1 MIPNVTVALNPALA
15 WSRPKLV
22 CVNGRIVA
30 DAIVIVSPKDPNW
43 WRGMA
48 VRRDGEIIVRRD
60 TNELVRTLVAQM
72 RRRV

>member
-1 MIPNVTVALNPALA
+1 MIPNVAVTLEPA
-15 WSRPKLV
+15 SPRPRPKLV

>member
-1 MIPNVTVALNPALA
+1 
-15 WSRPKLV
+15 V
-22 CVNGRIVA
+22 CVNGGIVA